1 MKEETNSIPSEI
13 KEILPFISVVIY
25 CLNNPS
31 VKFGA
36 CINHSDDKVYNFVYL
51 VNEEYSAA
59 RIIERDIQDY
69 FKSFRGVK
77 KDAKD
82 YLINF
87 SKYFIQIK
95 GLDVIIKIM
104 SYDNFLECYLRG
116 VRIIVNFLKFYSIF
130 TIVNGSDKFVVKFDY
145 SI

>member
-31 VKFGA
+31 VKFGV

-104 SYDNFLECYLRG
+104 SYDNFLECYFQG
-116 VRIIVNFLKFYSIF
+116 ARITVNFFKFYSIF

>member
-31 VKFGA
+31 VKFGV

-104 SYDNFLECYLRG
+104 SYDNFLECYFQG
-116 VRIIVNFLKFYSIF
+116 VRITVNFFKFYSIF

>member
-31 VKFGA
+31 VKFGV

-51 VNEEYSAA
+51 VNEEYSVA

-87 SKYFIQIK
+87 NRYFIQIK

-104 SYDNFLECYLRG
+104 SYDNFLECYFRG
-116 VRIIVNFLKFYSIF
+116 VRITVIFFKFYSIF
-130 TIVNGSDKFVVKFDY
+130 TILNGSDNFVVKFDY